1 MLPPN
6 IVYGHHHSLP
16 CSSSNNGNNNNNN
29 NSQLFHYQAPLN
41 FCPPMVYVDGIWHR
55 MPIPYPG
62 NFMVPEPQFF
72 FSPPPPSLENVFD
85 YNNAIFVGDD
95 LPEQPTQDNGH
106 GLKRLTS
113 AEITEEDLA
122 FLVSFFFAYIPSF
135 YNLPFTEI
143 KS

>member
-1 MLPPN
+1 
-6 IVYGHHHSLP
+6 
-16 CSSSNNGNNNNNN
+16 
-29 NSQLFHYQAPLN
+29 
-41 FCPPMVYVDGIWHR
+41 MVYVDGIWHR

-85 YNNAIFVGDD
+85 YNNAIFVEDD

-122 FLVSFFFAYIPSF
+122 FLKSKAKVLSNLEEPSPPIS
-135 YNLPFTEI
+135 L
-143 KS
+143 KSNFSPSTYSSPSN